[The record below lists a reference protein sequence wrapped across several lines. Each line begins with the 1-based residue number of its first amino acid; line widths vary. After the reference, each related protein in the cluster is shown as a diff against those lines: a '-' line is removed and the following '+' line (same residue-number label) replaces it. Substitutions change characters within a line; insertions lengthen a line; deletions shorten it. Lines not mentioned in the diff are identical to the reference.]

1 MPTNVYVRACRN
13 ESPEKLIKRFSR
25 KVKKEGIIEEVRER
39 SRFVKNSTKRR
50 LKKLRRKK
58 IARKIQE
65 RNNP

>member
-1 MPTNVYVRACRN
+1 MPTHVYVKVYRN
-13 ESPEKLIKRFSR
+13 ESPERLIKRFSR
-25 KVKKEGIIEEVRER
+25 KVKKEGIVEELRER
-39 SRFVKNSTKRR
+39 SRFVSASKKRR

>member
-1 MPTNVYVRACRN
+1 MPTHVYVKAYRN